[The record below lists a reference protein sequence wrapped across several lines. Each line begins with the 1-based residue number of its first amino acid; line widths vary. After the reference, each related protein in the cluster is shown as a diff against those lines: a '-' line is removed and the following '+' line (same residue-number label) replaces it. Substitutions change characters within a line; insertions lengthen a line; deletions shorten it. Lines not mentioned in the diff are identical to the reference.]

1 MANFLPRAIIVF
13 LLVFGHTVSAAQN
26 ETDSLK
32 LIYVL
37 NSSDSTKIQI
47 LHQLYALT
55 DSVGYASQ
63 GLELSKKINDRRGI
77 ATHSLDIGRSYYFG
91 GQQDIAMEYLISAVQ
106 IAEELDEKKILCSAY
121 RYIGYIYRPHD
132 SYTAE
137 SYYKKS
143 LKMAE
148 ELGDEIAA
156 SHALSALGNIYEG
169 IFGGPS
175 ENNKIALAF
184 YLRSLE
190 IRERKG
196 TLAEIAASLNETSR
210 IYDLLGYYDKGLELR
225 IKGLEIAEQSGST
238 ENVVYFCNVL
248 GNEYSL
254 RLGDVN
260 KGLEYQL
267 KAYDVG
273 KTLNNN
279 YEIMFDITKGIA
291 YSYYTLGDFKKSSE
305 FFNESIVLNDS
316 IRSTASRYDYNLS
329 MIKHDLESEVERQK
343 LLLKD
348 SEILKNKA
356 ETDKQTALRN
366 AFLIGFALVLI
377 LILFVIRKNKERNKL
392 NKELQQKNEKIEETN
407 HTLAISEKKL
417 KLITETID
425 DVFYLYNIR
434 EQKYEYVSPNSKELV
449 GDEPDFFYRGGS
461 MKHRAVKED
470 LPLLRKANEKVDSG
484 LPYEIEYRLSF
495 NNEVIWIEEKSS
507 PIFDEHHV
515 LVRNSGILRNITSRK
530 IMEEVLRKKNSD
542 ITDSILYARHIQKA
556 ILVPKDEIAKTLSD
570 FFILAKPKD
579 IVSGDFYFYKRTE
592 KGLVV
597 VVSDC
602 TGHGV
607 PAGFMS
613 MMGTAFLNEIITDSE
628 IINPAR
634 ILDQLRKMIIDT
646 LNKNSAGLRN
656 RDGMDIALLYLDNE
670 LSEAQFAGAY
680 NSLYVVQNQEL
691 KEIKANKFPIG
702 IHVSDELKPF
712 TNNTFRLQKGDSI
725 YLGTDGFAD
734 QFGGPKGKKFMKK
747 RMQALLLS
755 MQEKQMT
762 DQEKILDQAFNNWRG
777 DHEQVDDVMIFGLR
791 V

>member
-1 MANFLPRAIIVF
+1 MANFLPWAFILS
-13 LLVFGHTVSAAQN
+13 LLVFGPTLSARQN

-32 LIYVL
+32 LIFVL

-47 LHQLYALT
+47 LHQLYVLT
-55 DSVGYASQ
+55 DSVGYATQ
-63 GLELSKKINDRRGI
+63 GLELSRKINNRQGI
-77 ATHSLDIGRSYYFG
+77 ALHSLDIGRYCYFS
-91 GQQDIAMEYLISAVQ
+91 GQQDLAMEYLINSVQ
-106 IAEELDEKKILCSAY
+106 LAEELDDKKILCSAY

-132 SYTAE
+132 AFTAE

-148 ELGDEIAA
+148 ALGDEIAA

-210 IYDLLGYYDKGLELR
+210 IYDLLGYYDEGLALR
-225 IKGLEIAEQSGST
+225 IRGLEIAEQSGST

-254 RLGDVN
+254 RLHDIN

-267 KAYDVG
+267 NAYEIG

-291 YSYYTLGDFKKSSE
+291 YSYYKLGDFEKSSE

-316 IRSTASRYDYNLS
+316 IRSAASRYDYNLS
-329 MIKHDLESEVERQK
+329 LIKHDLENELERQK

-348 SEILKNKA
+348 AEILKNKA
-356 ETDKQTALRN
+356 ETDTQTALRN
-366 AFLIGFALVLI
+366 AFLIGFSLVLI
-377 LILFVIRKNKERNKL
+377 LIIFVIRKNKERNKL
-392 NKELQQKNEKIEETN
+392 NKELKLKNEKIEETN
-407 HTLAISEKKL
+407 HTLAVSEKKF
-417 KLITETID
+417 KLITETIN

-434 EQKYEYVSPNSKELV
+434 EQKYEYVSPNSVNLV
-449 GDEPDFFYRGGS
+449 GDEPEYFYRGGS

-470 LPLLRKANEKVDSG
+470 LPLLYQANEKVDSG
-484 LPYEIEYRLSF
+484 QPYEIEYRLNL
-495 NNEVIWIEEKSS
+495 NNEIIWIEEKSS
-507 PIFDEHHV
+507 PIFDTDNV

-556 ILVPKDEIAKTLSD
+556 ILVPREEIAKKLDD
-570 FFILAKPKD
+570 FFILSKPKD
-579 IVSGDFYFYKRTE
+579 IVSGDFYFYKRT
-592 KGLVV
+592 KDGLVI

-613 MMGTAFLNEIITDSE
+613 MIGTAFLNEIITDSDV
-628 IINPAR
+628 INPAE
-634 ILDQLRKMIIDT
+634 ILDRLRTMIIDT

-680 NSLYVVQNQEL
+680 NSLYVVQKQEL

-712 TNNTFRLQKGDSI
+712 TNNIFNLQKGDSV

-747 RMQALLLS
+747 RAQKLLLS
-755 MQEKQMT
+755 IQDKSMIEQEKLL
-762 DQEKILDQAFNNWRG
+762 DRAFNDWKGNLDQM
-777 DHEQVDDVMIFGLR
+777 DDVMIFGIR